1 MARSLEERLQDIR
14 QAAIDLRD
22 FIADMETAAFHALP
36 HADRIG
42 FRAVKNA
49 LTELGEA
56 AKAIPEEIRARY
68 PDVDWKGFAGLR
80 DMMAHQYFGIDTRML
95 LPIVR
100 NEIPAL
106 LRAVESELKRFVPP
120 TPLS

>member
-22 FIADMETAAFHALP
+22 FMADMETAAFHALP
-36 HADRIG
+36 HADRMG

-56 AKAIPEEIRARY
+56 VIGAEPAAVLGRFGGMSGSLPHRMRTRRAL
-68 PDVDWKGFAGLR
+68 A
-80 DMMAHQYFGIDTRML
+80 
-95 LPIVR
+95 
-100 NEIPAL
+100 
-106 LRAVESELKRFVPP
+106 S
-120 TPLS
+120 